1 MSRIVLLALSL
12 AIVGCGG
19 ESDSG
24 AACGPYSLAQ
34 TSMYVLPYQVGL
46 AFVVSQGNCSQ
57 GSHNPSSIVLHAYDF
72 RMPIGTPVVAAASGT
87 VFLTESMFT
96 DGNRTPGEENYI
108 NIEHDDGT
116 IAAYVHLMENG
127 VFVNVG
133 DPVRFGDVIGASGD
147 TGNSSEP
154 HLHFHVQGCDGC
166 ATIPITF
173 RNTRSH
179 ANGLVQGESYMAEP
193 YE

>member
-1 MSRIVLLALSL
+1 MSHKLLLELSL
-12 AIVGCGG
+12 VIVGCGG
-19 ESDSG
+19 KSDSG
-24 AACGPYSLAQ
+24 AACGPYSPNA

-46 AFVVSQGNCSQ
+46 AFVVSQGNCSK
-57 GSHNPSSIVLHAYDF
+57 GSHNPSSVVRHAYDF
-72 RMPIGTPVVAAASGT
+72 LMPIGTPVIAAASGT
-87 VFLTESMFT
+87 VFLTESRFT
-96 DGNRTPGEENYI
+96 DGNRTPSQENYI

-116 IAAYVHLMENG
+116 IAAYVHLTENG

-147 TGNSSEP
+147 TGDSSEP

-166 ATIPITF
+166 ATIPVTF

-179 ANGLVQGESYMAEP
+179 ANGLVQGESYVAEP

>member
-1 MSRIVLLALSL
+1 MSRNLVLALSL
-12 AIVGCGG
+12 VIVGCGG
-19 ESDSG
+19 KSDSG
-24 AACGPYSLAQ
+24 ATCGPYSPAQ

-46 AFVVSQGNCSQ
+46 AFVVGQGNCSQ
-57 GSHNPSSIVLHAYDF
+57 GSHNASAVVRHAYDIL
-72 RMPIGTPVVAAASGT
+72 MPIGTPVVAARSGS
-87 VFLTESMFT
+87 VFLTESGFT
-96 DGNRTPGEENYI
+96 DGNRTPGQENFV

-116 IAAYVHLMENG
+116 IAAYVHLTNNG

-133 DPVRFGDVIGASGD
+133 DPVLFGDVIGASGD
-147 TGNSSEP
+147 TGDSSEP

-166 ATIPITF
+166 ATIPVTF

-179 ANGLVQGESYMAEP
+179 ANGLVTGESYLAEP